1 MKRFSKHRSFLIVL
15 IPLVVIS
22 FLFLTGCASI
32 KFYEKLKQPVHKVLS
47 THVGGEILQIYR
59 TSDLPN
65 AFGGADIWGGKVD
78 RGFLEL
84 RFQGVTVDGKIALR
98 LTDIETQSNE
108 TTMSRYRVGHST
120 MSTTTTITPYG
131 TAYTTGTGFYI
142 SPPKGSTQ
150 YLPPNTTEFLF
161 DPSKESSLTIKN
173 VTVFFIEAKPY
184 SLTYKIIK

>member
-1 MKRFSKHRSFLIVL
+1 MHKTYVKTLFFPLIIALFSIC
-15 IPLVVIS
+15 
-22 FLFLTGCASI
+22 LTGCASI
-32 KFYEKLKQPVHKVLS
+32 KFYKKLNQPTDTVLS
-47 THVGGEILQIYR
+47 THVGGEIFQISIS
-59 TSDLPN
+59 SDLPN

-84 RFQGVTVDGKIALR
+84 RFQGVTEDGKIALR

-108 TTMSRYRVGHST
+108 TTMSRYGVGHST
-120 MSTTTTITPYG
+120 MSATTTVTPYG

-173 VTVFFIEAKPY
+173 VTVVFLEAKPY
-184 SLTYKIIK
+184 SLTYKILK